1 MSKNLKSFLIYV
13 GVSCLIGLCYFFVIQ
28 YDFFVQGDDPRIFQ
42 PHWLLF
48 LLILACG
55 FAVLMLWIYPVFL
68 ASRRSLRHAGL
79 ALAIASF
86 GFGVLWSMWRC

>member
-13 GVSCLIGLCYFFVIQ
+13 GVSCLIGLCYTATGFCFFRHPHYGLCLLLVST
-28 YDFFVQGDDPRIFQ
+28 FV
-42 PHWLLF
+42 
-48 LLILACG
+48 
-55 FAVLMLWIYPVFL
+55 FAGLMLWLYPVFL

-79 ALAIASF
+79 AVAIASF